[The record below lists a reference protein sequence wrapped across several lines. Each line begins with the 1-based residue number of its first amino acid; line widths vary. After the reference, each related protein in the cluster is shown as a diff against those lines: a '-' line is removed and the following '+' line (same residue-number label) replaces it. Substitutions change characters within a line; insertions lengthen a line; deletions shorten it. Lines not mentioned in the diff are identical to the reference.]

1 VLRIGERLLR
11 TMGALAM
18 FMGTTKIVIT
28 HSDFQPK
35 RRGRR
40 VILFLGVTLMPIGG
54 ACRCLASVIYN

>member
-1 VLRIGERLLR
+1 
-11 TMGALAM
+11 M
-18 FMGTTKIVIT
+18 FMGTTKVVIT